1 MDLCQLA
8 SSLLPS
14 PDDGVTM
21 HNNFATH
28 MSRVLVNNIDF
39 FKVTFDG
46 VVDWHIK
53 HQFYEQM
60 SEKSDVVS
68 FSSTCIL
75 IALQLCCGAVH
86 YSVPSILTGTTWNFP
101 KK

>member
-1 MDLCQLA
+1 MLLQTGLTSDFSDLSERTLPLPSVDLWQLA

-14 PDDGVTM
+14 PDDDATM

-28 MSRVLVNNIDF
+28 VSRVLVNYIDF

-46 VVDWHIK
+46 VIDWHIK

-60 SEKSDVVS
+60 SI
-68 FSSTCIL
+68 TCL
-75 IALQLCCGAVH
+75 
-86 YSVPSILTGTTWNFP
+86 LTW
-101 KK
+101 

>member
-1 MDLCQLA
+1 MDLWQLA

-28 MSRVLVNNIDF
+28 MSHVLVNNIDF